1 MSWVET
7 EIAGCGVRDKRLRR
21 RLALLLERLS
31 DKPTAS
37 IPAACRSWAET
48 QAAYRFLSNANV
60 EAMDILA
67 GHGRATLERIRR
79 EPVVLL
85 VQDTPFLQ

>member
-7 EIAGCGVRDKRLRR
+7 EIASGGVRDKRLRR
-21 RLALLLERLS
+21 RRALLLERLS

-48 QAAYRFLSNANV
+48 QAPSLW
-60 EAMDILA
+60 EALGQSPVQ
-67 GHGRATLERIRR
+67 GHLTLEVPRQPGRQAKRR
-79 EPVVLL
+79 
-85 VQDTPFLQ
+85 